1 MMAYRVVPDAPRRAE
16 RGPVTVTIAS
26 GTGWT
31 LAGVLG
37 ATGDAAD
44 AASTLAARGF
54 DSVLGAAAG
63 GRGEV
68 ELAWTPVPDKKPAN
82 RRKRARKG

>member
-1 MMAYRVVPDAPRRAE
+1 
-16 RGPVTVTIAS
+16 VTIAS
-26 GTGWT
+26 GGGWT

-37 ATGDAAD
+37 ATGDAAG

-54 DSVLGAAAG
+54 DSVLGAVGG

-68 ELAWTPVPDKKPAN
+68 ELAWSPAPSPAPSRRAGRRQPVEATTTGG
-82 RRKRARKG
+82 RRCRRATKG